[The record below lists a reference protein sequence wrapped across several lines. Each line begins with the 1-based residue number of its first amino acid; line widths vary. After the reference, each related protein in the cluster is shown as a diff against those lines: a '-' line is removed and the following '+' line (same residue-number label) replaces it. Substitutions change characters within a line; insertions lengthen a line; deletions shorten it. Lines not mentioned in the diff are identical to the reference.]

1 MPQGRL
7 RQQEAGAGR
16 LRQRETG
23 NRRPWPRHWPAA
35 GGGQPRPWP
44 AAGGGNPRPWPC
56 SSPAPMVIS
65 AAETSSSRPDP
76 SWTEADPA
84 ISSAAARGEAGSGG
98 ARVGGG
104 GDVPVDSGGA
114 LVESFFS
121 RMRNGNGAV
130 LVEYPLRSS
139 RKFLEM
145 ELQFKSRSY
154 STTRVW

>member
-1 MPQGRL
+1 
-7 RQQEAGAGR
+7 
-16 LRQRETG
+16 
-23 NRRPWPRHWPAA
+23 
-35 GGGQPRPWP
+35 
-44 AAGGGNPRPWPC
+44 
-56 SSPAPMVIS
+56 MVIS

-84 ISSAAARGEAGSGG
+84 ISSAAARGEADSGG

-130 LVEYPLRSS
+130 LWNRSES
-139 RKFLEM
+139 FFL
-145 ELQFKSRSY
+145 
-154 STTRVW
+154 TNGNGG